1 MSTSTHAR
9 PQTPTDTDARRVPAT
24 TGPRGIGFRPAA
36 RIVAERELFVKLR
49 DRTFLISTVVT
60 LLFVVIAFTLPSLL
74 GGGADEYRV
83 ATAGP
88 VAEEVADSLR
98 SATQP
103 ADGDEEDGDQPEITV
118 ETVAAADAA
127 AAEQLVRD
135 GEADIA
141 LVDTATGAAAP
152 VEVVGDTDVPE
163 DLTALVDAVL
173 TDRAVAQALED
184 LGADAETVTEAL
196 TPVQAPERLL
206 DPDGAQSTEALLLEF
221 AFAAVFFFTAL
232 TFGLTIAQSVTEEKQ
247 QRVVELLVAAVPVR
261 AVLVGKIA
269 GNVVLAVG
277 QIVLLLAVGL
287 LAAAIVGEGQ
297 FIPLLA
303 GSAGWFVVFFVF
315 GFVMLSC
322 LWAAAGSLASRYEDL
337 GATTLPIQLFVTLP
351 FLVAVSVREGAA
363 RVALSYIPLSSPI
376 VMPQR
381 LVAGEAAW
389 WEAVLSLGI
398 IAVTAVVLVLVAERL
413 YRGSVLRTRGR
424 VSLKEAWA
432 GGAD

>member
-1 MSTSTHAR
+1 MSIQTDAR
-9 PQTPTDTDARRVPAT
+9 PDPSLGTDARRGPAT
-24 TGPRGIGFRPAA
+24 TGSRGIGFWPAV

-60 LLFVVIAFTLPSLL
+60 LLFVVVAFTLPSLL
-74 GGGADEYRV
+74 AGGADEYRV

-88 VAEEVADSLR
+88 AAEEVVASLE
-98 SATQP
+98 SAAEAP
-103 ADGDEEDGDQPEITV
+103 GEDGAEIGADITV
-118 ETVAAADAA
+118 EAVTAADPEAA
-127 AAEQLVRD
+127 DQLVRD
-135 GEADIA
+135 GEADVA
-141 LVDTATGAAAP
+141 LVDTGPGATAP
-152 VEVVGDTDVPE
+152 VEIVGDTDVPG
-163 DLTALVDAVL
+163 DLVALVDATL
-173 TDRAVAQALED
+173 TDRAMAQALED
-184 LGADAETVTEAL
+184 LGADAATVTAAL
-196 TPVQAPERLL
+196 TPVEAPERLL

-269 GNVVLAVG
+269 GNVVLAIG

-297 FIPLLA
+297 FVPLLA
-303 GSAGWFVVFFVF
+303 NSAGWFVVFFVF

-351 FLVAVSVREGAA
+351 FLLAVSVREGPV
-363 RVALSYIPLSSPI
+363 RVAMSYIPFSSPI

-381 LVAGEAAW
+381 LVAGEAQW
-389 WEAVLSLGI
+389 WEAVASLVI
-398 IAVTAVVLVLVAERL
+398 IAATAVVLVLAAERL

>member
-1 MSTSTHAR
+1 MSTHTEAPDTTLDAPPARGGPAST
-9 PQTPTDTDARRVPAT
+9 
-24 TGPRGIGFRPAA
+24 GSRGIGFWPAT

-60 LLFVVIAFTLPSLL
+60 LLFVVVAFTLPALL
-74 GGGADEYRV
+74 SGGADEYRV

-88 VAEEVADSLR
+88 VAEEVAGSLE
-98 SATQP
+98 SATRTS
-103 ADGDEEDGDQPEITV
+103 GEDGTEIAV
-118 ETVAAADAA
+118 EAVAVADPAAAD
-127 AAEQLVRD
+127 QLVRD
-135 GEADIA
+135 GEADVA
-141 LVDTATGAAAP
+141 LVDTAGRAGAP
-152 VEVVGDTDVPE
+152 VEVVGDTDVPV
-163 DLTALVDAVL
+163 DLVALVDVVL
-173 TDRAVAQALED
+173 TDRAVATALQD
-184 LGADAETVTEAL
+184 LGADPATVTAAL
-196 TPVQAPERLL
+196 TPVEAPERLL
-206 DPDGAQSTEALLLEF
+206 DPDGALSTEALLLEF

-269 GNVVLAVG
+269 GNVVLAIG

-287 LAAAIVGEGQ
+287 VAASVVGEGQ
-297 FIPLLA
+297 FVPLLA

-351 FLVAVSVREGAA
+351 FLLAVSVREGPLRIAM
-363 RVALSYIPLSSPI
+363 SYIPFSSPI

-381 LVAGEAAW
+381 LVAGEAQW
-389 WEAVLSLGI
+389 WEAVASLGI
-398 IAVTAVVLVLVAERL
+398 IAVTALVLVLAAERL

-424 VSLKEAWA
+424 VSLKDAWA
-432 GGAD
+432 GAVD

>member
-1 MSTSTHAR
+1 MSTQTETRSEQQPTAGRPAPSSTES
-9 PQTPTDTDARRVPAT
+9 
-24 TGPRGIGFRPAA
+24 RGIGFWPAV
-36 RIVAERELFVKLR
+36 RVVAERELFVKLR

-60 LLFVVIAFTLPSLL
+60 LLFVVVAFTLPSLL
-74 GGGADEYRV
+74 AGGPDEYRV
-83 ATAGP
+83 AAAGP
-88 VAEEVADSLR
+88 VAEEVVGSLE
-98 SATQP
+98 SAT
-103 ADGDEEDGDQPEITV
+103 AEDGEDGPDLTV
-118 ETVAAADAA
+118 EAVGAADAA

-135 GEADIA
+135 GEADVA
-141 LVDTATGAAAP
+141 LVDTGPGGDAP
-152 VEVVGDTDVPE
+152 VEVVGDTDVPA
-163 DLTALVDAVL
+163 DLAALVDATL
-173 TDRAVAQALED
+173 TDRAVAEALQG
-184 LGADAETVTEAL
+184 LGADEATVTDAL
-196 TPVQAPERLL
+196 TPVDTPERLL

-269 GNVVLAVG
+269 GNVVLAIG

-287 LAAAIVGEGQ
+287 LAASIVGDGQ
-297 FIPLLA
+297 FVPLLA
-303 GSAGWFVVFFVF
+303 NSAGWFVLFFIF

-351 FLVAVSVREGAA
+351 FLFAVSIREGPV
-363 RVALSYIPLSSPI
+363 RVAMSYIPFSSPI

-381 LVAGEAAW
+381 LVSGEAQW
-389 WEAVLSLGI
+389 WEAVLSLVLI
-398 IAVTAVVLVLVAERL
+398 VATALVLVLAAERL

-424 VSLKEAWA
+424 VSLRDAWA
-432 GGAD
+432 GATD